1 VVVIGFLASRI
12 VDERMPVLIDICQC
26 VLRRGV
32 RKSRTA
38 MLDRRIEIK
47 KTLRATPVVLR
58 TLVSG

>member
-12 VDERMPVLIDICQC
+12 VDERMPALIDICQC
-26 VLRRGV
+26 VLRRRV